1 MLGKLQA
8 KPKLRPLLSFV
19 RMSYGGPSRYYWT
32 DDEGVRH
39 EVKQGEGG
47 EQGDPLMPALFA
59 LGLHDTLVEVK
70 GQLLQGEHLFAY
82 LDDIYVLCKPERV
95 KALYKLL
102 KDTLKN
108 NTGLDLN
115 EGKTRVYNK
124 SGKAPEGVQELGP
137 DV

>member
-1 MLGKLQA
+1 
-8 KPKLRPLLSFV
+8 
-19 RMSYGGPSRYYWT
+19 
-32 DDEGVRH
+32 
-39 EVKQGEGG
+39 
-47 EQGDPLMPALFA
+47 MPALFA